1 MEKRRER
8 RGVRRGCAGQWDQL
22 LRIGPRYIHGQPLPS
37 AGSGT
42 GDRAGDTGG
51 PGCVSRRCSQEYGV
65 RGPTLQNVS
74 PEPSGMVLRG
84 AGAG

>member
-1 MEKRRER
+1 M
-8 RGVRRGCAGQWDQL
+8 RGRGTSSCASGPGTFTGSRCHLPAAGQGTEL
-22 LRIGPRYIHGQPLPS
+22 GTPR
-37 AGSGT
+37 
-42 GDRAGDTGG
+42 G
-51 PGCVSRRCSQEYGV
+51 PGCVSRRCSQEYRV